1 LNEQTRVNEE
11 IDRVRQ
17 ELAVLHDGHQKH
29 SEMVASLKNEAAQT
43 QQSLDE
49 ANRHLI
55 GVKETTG
62 TQLAQHQE
70 TLAELARIKN
80 EKAVLEET
88 LAPLQAEVDE
98 RIKAREV
105 LIAEAVLL
113 HKLVTNLATDKEQR
127 AAEVSELATS
137 HAELQDKVEGLRT
150 AHGSLISE
158 IDNLRQHAADGE
170 QLKGGLSDL
179 HNEIAATV
187 AEREQLREIM
197 AEEQA
202 QVADLLA
209 RKGSLEQVV
218 AEAVERQRALL
229 AEIAAFEARSQ
240 ELAEAAEKAE
250 QARIAEGLPLL
261 FGPEPHRIAA
271 EWDSYSLESEFHTD
285 EVLDAKMVAK
295 LVSMLP
301 GLEGCLIVKNHGPVL
316 ASQMPERIHAH
327 LKVPDRNYHLLF
339 DRLEKK
345 VEEYTLDQARLAT
358 FDLGTEALTIAQSN
372 HAFVFV
378 NHRQTRLRPGMA
390 GKLASIVSEISKMY
404 P

>member
-1 LNEQTRVNEE
+1 
-11 IDRVRQ
+11 
-17 ELAVLHDGHQKH
+17 
-29 SEMVASLKNEAAQT
+29 MVASLKNEAAQT

-49 ANRHLI
+49 ANRHLVV
-55 GVKETTG
+55 VKETTG
-62 TQLAQHQE
+62 TQLVQHQE
-70 TLAELARIKN
+70 TLVELARVKN

-88 LAPLQAEVDE
+88 LAPLQTEVDE
-98 RIKAREV
+98 RIKSREV

-113 HKLVTNLATDKEQR
+113 HKLVTDLATDKEQR

-137 HAELQDKVEGLRT
+137 HTELQEKVEGLRT
-150 AHGSLISE
+150 AHGSLVSE
-158 IDNLRQHAADGE
+158 IDNLRQHAAERE
-170 QLKGGLSDL
+170 QLKAGLSDL

-187 AEREQLREIM
+187 AKRQHLQEIL
-197 AEEQA
+197 AEDHA

-218 AEAVERQRALL
+218 AEAVDRQRALL
-229 AEIAAFEARSQ
+229 AEIAALEARSQ

-261 FGPEPHRIAA
+261 FGPEPPRIAP
-271 EWDSYSLESEFHTD
+271 EWDSYPLESEFHTD
-285 EVLDAKMVAK
+285 EMLDAKMVAK

-345 VEEYTLDQARLAT
+345 VEEHHLEHVRLAT